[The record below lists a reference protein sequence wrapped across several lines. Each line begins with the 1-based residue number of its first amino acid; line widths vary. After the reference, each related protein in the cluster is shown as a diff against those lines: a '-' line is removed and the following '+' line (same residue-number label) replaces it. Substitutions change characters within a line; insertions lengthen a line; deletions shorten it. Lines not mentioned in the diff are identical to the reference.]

1 MNQRIFELV
10 EKAELYQPGE
20 LMTNWDEE
28 DYVVSPEEL
37 KKFAQLIIQECASVL
52 HTEMYRLDALPGR
65 EVSAQT
71 METAA
76 LLIKNHFGVK

>member
-37 KKFAQLIIQECASVL
+37 KKFAQLIIQECASVCL
-52 HTEMYRLDALPGR
+52 EQRDPMNLNYKPSEKFADA
-65 EVSAQT
+65 
-71 METAA
+71 
-76 LLIKNHFGVK
+76 IKFHFGLPRN